1 MAGDWIKTRVDLPTD
16 PAVIAMAA
24 ELDCDEFD
32 VVGRLVAFWAWADRH
47 VSEFGHAAG
56 VTGKWIDRN
65 FRHAGFAQAMC
76 NVGWLVLDD
85 TGATLPKWTRHN
97 GKSAKERAMA
107 TERKRAE
114 RNGINGLEQKS
125 AGQKRDTKPRRCTDD
140 VAEQPES
147 LSRCERDKTATRE
160 EKSINTPLPPAACAA
175 GGLSASDAD
184 SVAAAGVAGESLSL
198 GLDGHDV
205 SASDAGAAAAEPE
218 QPGRTGAVSLRT
230 WLDACSAAGE
240 QPVPADCAALR
251 YAADIGL
258 PDELVALH
266 WAEFKARHLEAG
278 AKRYRDWRRALLNS
292 LRDNWFRLWRMDGA
306 VPVMTTAAQQA
317 RLRLA
322 AQMARDGG
330 MAAAGSAEGVSA

>member
-24 ELDCDEFD
+24 ALDCDEFD

-76 NVGWLVLDD
+76 DVGWLVLDD

-114 RNGINGLEQKS
+114 RNGINGLEQKT
-125 AGQKRDTKPRRCTDD
+125 AGQKRDAKRRGIPAD
-140 VAEQPES
+140 VADLS
-147 LSRCERDKTATRE
+147 DSMSRCERDKTATRE

-175 GGLSASDAD
+175 GGLSASDGG
-184 SVAAAGVAGESLSL
+184 SVSAPGLAMESLSL
-198 GLDGHDV
+198 GLEGQDDD
-205 SASDAGAAAAEPE
+205 DAGNGLDAGEPE
-218 QPGRTGAVSLRT
+218 KPGRTGAVSLRT
-230 WLDACSAAGE
+230 WLAACSAAGE

-266 WAEFKARHLEAG
+266 WAEFKARHEEAG
-278 AKRYRDWRRALLNS
+278 DRRYRDWRRALLNS
-292 LRDNWFRLWRMDGA
+292 LRGNWYRLWRMDGA
-306 VPVMTTAAQQA
+306 TPVMATAGQQA

-322 AQMARDGG
+322 AQMAREVGVASAG
-330 MAAAGSAEGVSA
+330 IAA